1 MGKQLLSGTD
11 LFYLKMV
18 KLSTIKLPSDALGI
32 GPVYFESARGQSR
45 KQVKSLFFF
54 FLKGFG

>member
-54 FLKGFG
+54 S